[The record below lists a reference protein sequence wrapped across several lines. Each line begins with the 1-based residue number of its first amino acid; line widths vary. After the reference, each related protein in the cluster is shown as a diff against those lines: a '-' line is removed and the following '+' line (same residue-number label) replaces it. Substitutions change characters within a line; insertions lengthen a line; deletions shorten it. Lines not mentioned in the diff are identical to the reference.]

1 MEEILTKLKTD
12 FPYTVITCDGRT
24 ITFNHRLTY
33 KKLFRSI
40 GNLSLIKLYTLEP
53 SNDRT
58 TITLH

>member
-12 FPYTVITCDGRT
+12 FPYTVITYEDRT

-33 KKLFRSI
+33 KKLFHSI

>member
-12 FPYTVITCDGRT
+12 FPYTVITHEGRT
-24 ITFNHRLTY
+24 IKFNHRLTY
-33 KKLFRSI
+33 KKLFHSI